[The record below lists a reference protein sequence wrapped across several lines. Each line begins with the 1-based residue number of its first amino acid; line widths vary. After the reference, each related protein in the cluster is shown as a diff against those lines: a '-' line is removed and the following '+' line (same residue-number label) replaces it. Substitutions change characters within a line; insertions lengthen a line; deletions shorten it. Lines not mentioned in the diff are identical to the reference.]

1 MGNKNHKH
9 KIRECPCCCNCIRE
23 EPKKYT
29 LLSYNPEE
37 PKCKIGVLGD
47 SKTGKT
53 CFCNRLAYNNYN
65 DYYDDTYSVSI
76 ISYKTTFKLKEE
88 KVVDID
94 IELNDNPS
102 KENMKAL
109 IKLFIRK
116 IQVAIILYAINDRDS
131 FEHLQKWV
139 DLVQSVNKEIIIII
153 IGNKSDRFLF
163 GMVPESEA
171 KEFAIKN
178 NFLFFI
184 TSCLYSKDVESE
196 ILQGLFVNN

>member
-1 MGNKNHKH
+1 
-9 KIRECPCCCNCIRE
+9 
-23 EPKKYT
+23 
-29 LLSYNPEE
+29 
-37 PKCKIGVLGD
+37 
-47 SKTGKT
+47 
-53 CFCNRLAYNNYN
+53 
-65 DYYDDTYSVSI
+65 
-76 ISYKTTFKLKEE
+76 
-88 KVVDID
+88 
-94 IELNDNPS
+94 
-102 KENMKAL
+102 MKAL

-116 IQVAIILYAINDRDS
+116 IQVAIILYAIDDRDS

-171 KEFAIKN
+171 KEFAITN

-184 TSCLYSKDVESE
+184 TSCLYGKDVESE